1 MATGREVATNRDG
14 ATVAAA
20 INELLADV
28 LEHPKKLDYEVWI
41 ATAYFNPGGFGLLA
55 EQLER
60 VTKARLL
67 LGAEPVAQN
76 ASAQKLTGTA
86 AEKKRA
92 AIRQGLHG
100 HGRTLED
107 DRDLLGFSFET
118 DAAAKRLVAWLR
130 QGDVEVRRFEKG
142 FLHGKA
148 FLVPT
153 EGEGVLA
160 GSSNFTYAG
169 LALNDELNL
178 GWYQPYVVGEVRKW
192 FETLWEESADFDL
205 AAVYEAR
212 FEPHS
217 PYLIYLRMLYER
229 YGGEVEQEAEAAGE
243 TGVHLTSFQRDGVWR
258 AKRILDDHHGVIV
271 ADGVGLGKTFIGG
284 AIVEE
289 YEKQRRQRVV
299 IIAPAALRDG
309 PWRKFLSDHM
319 LAAECVSYEEFA
331 ADPQVSQTNGGKPVL
346 TQPIDQYSLILVDE
360 GHAFRNPDTQRAEAL
375 RTALAGLP
383 AKDIVL
389 LTATPVNN
397 NLFDLYNLISLFTK
411 NDAAFA
417 DRGILSLRQHFAEAA
432 AVDPDDLSPDRLFDV
447 LDAVAVRR
455 TRRFV
460 KDYYS
465 GARLTV
471 DGQQITI
478 TFPKVEVEPAVT
490 YNLDTLLPGFFE
502 RLAHALDCY
511 AGTCEHDAETAE
523 AATLSLARYAP
534 SRYLHSGEEDA
545 YEAQLAGLLRS
556 GLLKRFESSVHA
568 FALTCER
575 MAASHESFL
584 SLLDQERV
592 ATGPALAEWGA
603 AETDE
608 LDQAAVPDTVIE
620 GSFDAKAYDV
630 GSLRS
635 DVERDRDL
643 LRAFAAEARKVERD
657 NDPKL
662 ARLIEQLATI
672 VAQAEEEAISDQDE
686 RDKRKAIVFS
696 YYTDTIDWI
705 EQHLVDILDPRS
717 PSYDERLAP
726 YSERMVSISGDGSA
740 DKTQVMWGFA
750 PISSEAPES
759 HAQDRYDLLLSTDV
773 LAEGVNLQQARH
785 IINYDLP
792 WNPMKLVQR
801 HGRIDRIGS
810 PHERIFIRCFFPDRQ
825 LDEILGLEI
834 RLKRKLAQA
843 AASVGLEAET
853 LPGSKTRDVTFTETR
868 EEIEKLRRR
877 DPSIFEQGGEHG
889 DAYSGEEYRQELR
902 KGFEDPQT
910 AARVKSLPWG
920 SGSGLARAGGEP
932 GFVFCARVG
941 EHPQPQLRWVST
953 KSLYDFR
960 EPISD
965 TLACLE
971 HAHAT
976 AEMPRILDEE
986 THRLAYAAWDH
997 ARRHI
1002 YEQWMRATDH
1012 RNLLPALPKAMR
1024 DAADLLVERE
1034 PVNMTR
1040 AETDSLIEALQ
1051 APYPPRIQAV
1061 FRAVLRTDA
1070 PDQQKANRIAEEA
1083 KRLSLERVEPPE
1095 PLPVIA
1101 EDDIHLVCWMAVIT
1115 DEETAAEPEV
1125 EGERATLLDSEQTF
1139 LDSR

>member
-1 MATGREVATNRDG
+1 MATGREVATNRNG
-14 ATVAAA
+14 QTVAEA

-28 LEHPKKLDYEVWI
+28 LDHPKKSDYEVWI

-55 EQLER
+55 DQLER
-60 VTKARLL
+60 VKKARLL

-76 ASAQKLTGTA
+76 AIEDKPTGTA
-86 AEKKRA
+86 VEKKRSL
-92 AIRQGLHG
+92 IRRALEG
-100 HGRTLED
+100 HGRTLEE
-107 DRDLLGFSFET
+107 DRDLLGFSVET
-118 DAAAKRLVAWLR
+118 DAAAKRLVTWLR

-178 GWYQPYVVGEVRKW
+178 GWYQPYVVTQVREW
-192 FETLWEESADFDL
+192 FETLWEESSEFDL

-212 FEPHS
+212 FEPHD

-229 YGGEVEQEAEAAGE
+229 YGGEVEQEAAAAGQ
-243 TGVHLTSFQRDGVWR
+243 TGVHLTTFQRDGVWR

-289 YEKQRRQRVV
+289 YEKQRRQRVLV
-299 IIAPAALRDG
+299 IAPAALRDG

-331 ADPQVSQTNGGKPVL
+331 ADPQVSQANGGKPIL
-346 TQPIDQYSLILVDE
+346 TQPIDQYSLIVVDE
-360 GHAFRNPDTQRAEAL
+360 GHAFRNPETQRAGAL

-383 AKDIVL
+383 AKDVVL

-397 NLFDLYNLISLFTK
+397 NLFDLYNLISLFIK

-417 DRGILSLRQHFAEAA
+417 HRGILSLRRHFSDAA

-447 LDAVAVRR
+447 LDAIAVRR

-465 GARLTV
+465 GASLTV

-478 TFPKVEVEPAVT
+478 TFPKVEVEAPVT

-502 RLAHALDCY
+502 RVEHVLDCY
-511 AGTCEHDAETAE
+511 AGSCGHDTEVAE
-523 AATLSLARYAP
+523 APALSLARYAP
-534 SRYLHSGEEDA
+534 SRYLHSGEHDA

-575 MAASHESFL
+575 MAASHDSFL
-584 SLLDQERV
+584 SLLDQGRV
-592 ATGPALAEWGA
+592 ATGPALAEWTA

-608 LDQAAVPDTVIE
+608 LDEAAVPRTVME
-620 GSFDAKAYDV
+620 GSFDAKLYDTET
-630 GSLRS
+630 LRA
-635 DVERDRDL
+635 DVQRDRDL
-643 LRAFAAEARKVERD
+643 LRTFAAVARKVERE

-662 ARLIEQLATI
+662 AQLIEQLAI
-672 VAQAEEEAISDQDE
+672 IAKEAEEEAISDEDE
-686 RDKRKAIVFS
+686 RDNRKAIVFS
-696 YYTDTIDWI
+696 YYTDTIEWI
-705 EQHLVDILDPRS
+705 EQHLVDVLDPAS
-717 PSYDERLAP
+717 PAHDERLAA
-726 YSERMVSISGDGSA
+726 YHKRMVSITGDASV
-740 DKTQVMWGFA
+740 DKTHVMWGFA
-750 PISSEAPES
+750 PVSSEAPAS
-759 HAQDRYDLLLSTDV
+759 HAEDRYDLLLSTDV

-785 IINYDLP
+785 VINYDLP

-810 PHERIFIRCFFPDRQ
+810 RHERVFVRCFFPDRQ
-825 LDEILGLEI
+825 LDEILGLEV

-843 AASVGLEAET
+843 AASVGLEAEA

-868 EEIEKLRRR
+868 EEIEKLRRQ

-902 KGFEDPQT
+902 KGFEDPQI
-910 AARVKSLPWG
+910 AARVKNLPWG
-920 SGSGLARAGGEP
+920 SGSGLARAGSES
-932 GFVFCARVG
+932 GFIFCARVG
-941 EHPQPQLRWVST
+941 DHPQPQLRWVST
-953 KSLYDFR
+953 QNLADLG

-971 HAHAT
+971 RAHAT
-976 AEMPRILDEE
+976 VETARVLDEE
-986 THRLAYAAWDH
+986 THRLGYTAWDH

-1002 YEQWMRATDH
+1002 YEEWMRATDH
-1012 RNLLPALPKAMR
+1012 RNLLPAVPKAMR

-1034 PVNMTR
+1034 PAGMTR

-1061 FRAVLRTDA
+1061 FRTILRTDA
-1070 PDQQKANRIAEEA
+1070 VEQQKANRIAEEA
-1083 KRLSLERVEPPE
+1083 RRLSLERFEPPE
-1095 PLPVIA
+1095 PLPVIG
-1101 EDDIHLVCWMAVIT
+1101 EDDIHLVCWMAVIAVDAT
-1115 DEETAAEPEV
+1115 QPI
-1125 EGERATLLDSEQTF
+1125 EGERKTFFDSEQMF
-1139 LDSR
+1139 LDTR